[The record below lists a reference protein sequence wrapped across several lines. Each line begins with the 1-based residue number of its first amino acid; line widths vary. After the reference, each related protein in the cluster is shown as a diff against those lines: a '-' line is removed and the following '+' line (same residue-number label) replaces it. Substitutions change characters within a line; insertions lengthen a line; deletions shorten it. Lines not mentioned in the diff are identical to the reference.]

1 MNVFVYDNV
10 NNRIELN
17 EPEILLIKEFHDL
30 FKRDKTK
37 DKIRAF
43 REFTYIY
50 LAIDWKSPY
59 NQYAEQERHQEA
71 LNDASLTEDEFND
84 PIFREA
90 CRKYKKLQESNTSYQ
105 LLQSAENAAG
115 KLIDYFNVI
124 VDFNDRKEDGTP
136 IFKAKDVIAELS
148 NVSKVH
154 ETLKELRSIIQR
166 DLQAKSTLRAGAEE
180 DFDPGDF

>member
-17 EPEILLIKEFHDL
+17 EPEILLVSEFKNL
-30 FKRDKTK
+30 LERDKTK
-37 DKIRAF
+37 EKKRVF

-50 LAIDWKSPY
+50 LALDWKSPY
-59 NQYAEQERHQEA
+59 NQYAEQERHQES
-71 LNDASLTEDEFND
+71 LNDASLTEEEFND

-105 LLQSAENAAG
+105 LLQAAENAAS
-115 KLIDYFNVI
+115 KLIDYFNII
-124 VDFNDRKEDGTP
+124 VDFNDRKDDGTP
-136 IFKAKDVIAELS
+136 IFKAKDVITELS

-154 ETLKELRSIIQR
+154 ETLKELRAVIQR